1 MKANKWV
8 AVLATCSMLAL
19 AACSAPSNEET
30 KVDVKDATTA
40 VASVPVETNVS
51 VAPPTPAPNCEQLK
65 KSVSRLAD
73 DYSSYPEF
81 RAQLIKLGWQPK
93 AQGVLDGSELAF
105 SRVRD
110 LREAGFTEVER
121 CYPTGRAQC
130 IYHFVDARG
139 NKLKVVGAGENIEG
153 HHQVVDNTELSCS
166 APTPKL
172 STLAGRWVLV
182 GESCAGDEGVS
193 ERMIE
198 FDGRAMNSA
207 FSSCEFP
214 AAISSRSAYNGS
226 MSCSDEEGG
235 EHNSSVSIA
244 IQQNGTLLWRDR
256 EGSSAYK
263 KCSLAPRFP
272 NE

>member
-93 AQGVLDGSELAF
+93 AQGVLDGFDVMAK
-105 SRVRD
+105 D
-110 LREAGFTEVER
+110 LRKAGFKEVES
-121 CYPTGRAQC
+121 CAPTGMAPC
-130 IYHFVDARG
+130 IYRFVDARG
-139 NKLKVVGAGENIEG
+139 NKLKVVGVGENLEG
-153 HHQVVDNTELSCS
+153 QVVDNTELSCS

-263 KCSLAPRFP
+263 NCSLAPRFP